1 MGIGAGS
8 TGGVDLVLQGGD
20 GMVIKRTARDIM
32 TATVITAKE
41 DMLVIDLMKLLL
53 RWHISGVPVVDN
65 EGMLLGIVTEHDV
78 MNFAISGD
86 ATSTRASEVMTKQV
100 ETYAPD
106 TLVADI
112 VNNFAARRIR
122 RVPVV
127 EDGKVVGIISRR
139 DIVREMDRIYSRLVA
154 REETE

>member
-1 MGIGAGS
+1 MAF
-8 TGGVDLVLQGGD
+8 
-20 GMVIKRTARDIM
+20 KRTARDIM
-32 TATVITAKE
+32 TSTVVTAKE
-41 DMLVIDLMKLLL
+41 DMLVTDVMKLLL
-53 RWHISGVPVVDN
+53 RWHISGVPVVDDD
-65 EGMLLGIVTEHDV
+65 GMLLGIVTEHDV

-86 ATSTRASEVMTKQV
+86 AASTRASEVMTKQV
-100 ETYAPD
+100 ETYALD
-106 TLVADI
+106 TLVEEI

>member
-1 MGIGAGS
+1 
-8 TGGVDLVLQGGD
+8 
-20 GMVIKRTARDIM
+20 MVMKRTAKDIM
-32 TATVITAKE
+32 TSTVITAKE
-41 DMLVIDLMKLLL
+41 DMLVTDVMKLLL

-65 EGMLLGIVTEHDV
+65 DGMLLGIVTEHDV

-86 ATSTRASEVMTKQV
+86 AASTRASEVMTKKV
-100 ETYAPD
+100 ETYTPD
-106 TLVADI
+106 ALVAEI
-112 VNNFAARRIR
+112 VNQFAARQIR